1 MAGLDLETF
10 LRLLRADVG
19 AWLSLGVILFLLA
32 LMAWTS
38 WGSRR
43 ALRKCL
49 VLSVLVHF
57 GLVFYGGSIRG
68 TSLLF
73 GSVGPEPPESSIRQI
88 RVTPQVEGD
97 DANPDATGR
106 GDGRPGK
113 NLAAWD
119 RPPDRIALADSGRV
133 ARPERVESAP
143 IPRRAE
149 VPPPALSEAAPDVAP
164 PEAASPDGRP
174 ELDEPPAMPDA
185 KAAPA
190 SPDDV
195 AEVVVRREDGSDPV
209 ALPAADRLR
218 PGRLGPARAVEP
230 DRKAPQASPLP
241 EGRVADPEPAA
252 IAEGIG
258 ANPTLPD
265 DPEPARP
272 VAPDRDPRV
281 VARRPQVVTPAF
293 AVPERDLR
301 RQARP
306 DRRDGANLA
315 VPGRLSQGPGPV
327 AMARVTPSG
336 MPRPP
341 EIRGAIGGRPL
352 ADVPEVYRVRLD
364 PNRSAKALRAG
375 ASPASEQAV
384 ERALDWLAR
393 HQDADGRWN
402 AGVVRYHDGTPA
414 AGDEDFTVHCPPGEV
429 CFGPC
434 HYAEADSAMTGL
446 ALLAFLGAGYTHLDG
461 DHADTVQRGIDY
473 LLLIQK
479 PDGDL
484 RGASRNVGNYCHA
497 MATLALCEA
506 YALTADD
513 RLRGPVE
520 RAIGFIARGRVAD
533 GRGWRYEPGYPYGG
547 DTSILGWMVLS
558 LKSAKVGGIDVPGAT
573 RDGALG
579 WLDDVAKGEES
590 GLASYRSARVE
601 RRAEYLKVTPTMT
614 AEAWVC
620 RQFLGVGGPG
630 PASDEAAEYLLAHGP
645 KREVYNLYY
654 WYYGTLAMFQHGG
667 EPWARW
673 NAQVRDG
680 LVRRQRTSGHMAGSW
695 DPDDSDYG
703 KLGGRV
709 YCTALAALT
718 LEVYYRYLRL
728 YDAPEA
734 DPLLAPAPDPV
745 LRRAGIAGEAT
756 PKFKRQKKLRQS
768 STNTED

>member
-1 MAGLDLETF
+1 M
-10 LRLLRADVG
+10 
-19 AWLSLGVILFLLA
+19 
-32 LMAWTS
+32 
-38 WGSRR
+38 
-43 ALRKCL
+43 
-49 VLSVLVHF
+49 
-57 GLVFYGGSIRG
+57 
-68 TSLLF
+68 
-73 GSVGPEPPESSIRQI
+73 
-88 RVTPQVEGD
+88 D
-97 DANPDATGR
+97 D
-106 GDGRPGK
+106 
-113 NLAAWD
+113 
-119 RPPDRIALADSGRV
+119 
-133 ARPERVESAP
+133 
-143 IPRRAE
+143 
-149 VPPPALSEAAPDVAP
+149 PPA
-164 PEAASPDGRP
+164 
-174 ELDEPPAMPDA
+174 ELEP

-195 AEVVVRREDGSDPV
+195 PEVVVRRDDGDE
-209 ALPAADRLR
+209 PAPPRGPDRIRPDR
-218 PGRLGPARAVEP
+218 PGPAGAREP
-230 DRKAPQASPLP
+230 DRKAPESSPLP
-241 EGRVADPEPAA
+241 EGRAADPEPT
-252 IAEGIG
+252 IADGHG
-258 ANPTLPD
+258 PNVTLPGD
-265 DPEPARP
+265 LEHARP
-272 VAPDRDPRV
+272 AAPEGGPRV
-281 VARRPQVVTPAF
+281 VARRPRAAAPAF
-293 AVPERDLR
+293 AVPERDIR

-306 DRRDGANLA
+306 ERGGGPDVA
-315 VPGRLSQGPGPV
+315 VPGRLAQGPGPI
-327 AMARVTPSG
+327 AMARVTPAG
-336 MPRPP
+336 VPRPP
-341 EIRGAIGGRPL
+341 EIKGALGGRPL
-352 ADVPEVYRVRLD
+352 TDVPEVYRVRLD

-402 AGVVRYHDGTPA
+402 AGIVKYRDGTPA
-414 AGDEDFTVHCPPGEV
+414 PGDEDFTVHCPPGEV

-484 RGASRNVGNYCHA
+484 RGSSRAVGNYCHA
-497 MATLALCEA
+497 MASLALCEA

-513 RLRGPVE
+513 RLRDPVR
-520 RAIGFIARGRVAD
+520 RAVGFIARARVAD
-533 GRGWRYEPGYPYGG
+533 GRGWRYQPQQAEPRGG
-547 DTSILGWMVLS
+547 DTSVLGWMVMA
-558 LKSAKVGGIDVPGAT
+558 LKSAKVGGIDVPGDT

-579 WLDDVAKGEES
+579 WLDDVASGEEG
-590 GLASYRSARVE
+590 GLASYRNAKVE
-601 RRAEYLKVTPTMT
+601 RLHREYLKITPTMT

-645 KREVYNLYY
+645 DREVYNLYY

-667 EPWARW
+667 DPWARW

-680 LVRRQRTSGHMAGSW
+680 LVRRQHASGHMAGSW

-728 YDAPEA
+728 YDAPES

-745 LRRAGIAGEAT
+745 LRRAGHAPTRPRAGA
-756 PKFKRQKKLRQS
+756 RAR
-768 STNTED
+768 